1 MRICAFHRAYTYFNL
16 DKIPKTRFTEIRTSL
31 IIKHKKNLAN
41 RCLRGLLSGPTWA
54 RTKDP
59 LIMSQML

>member
-1 MRICAFHRAYTYFNL
+1 M
-16 DKIPKTRFTEIRTSL
+16 
-31 IIKHKKNLAN
+31 KKNSIMEYNMEYFDYIKRKTLEN
-41 RCLRGLLSGPTWA
+41 QGFKSFKSGPTWA